1 MSKLNTQ
8 LNNLYFSMKTYVD
21 TTEEVILQS
30 ATATNTKDEHSIQS
44 LNDRITA
51 LENYIKIL
59 TQTYKIM
66 DSNNNPITFTTN

>member
-1 MSKLNTQ
+1 MSKFNTQ
-8 LNNLYFSMKTYVD
+8 LNNLYYSMKTYVD
-21 TTEEVILQS
+21 TTEEEILQS
-30 ATATNTKDEHSIQS
+30 ATATNTKDDFDIQS
-44 LNDRITA
+44 LNDRITK